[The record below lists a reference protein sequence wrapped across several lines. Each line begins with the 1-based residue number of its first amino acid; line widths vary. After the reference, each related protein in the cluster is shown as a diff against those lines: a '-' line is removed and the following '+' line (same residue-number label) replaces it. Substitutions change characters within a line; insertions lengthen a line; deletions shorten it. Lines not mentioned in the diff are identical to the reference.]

1 MILVLEMY
9 KKDMKC
15 SITLFQ
21 IVPNLSNYD
30 SSPRNVHKGYEIL
43 GNVPLHFSNC
53 TKLIKL

>member
-1 MILVLEMY
+1 MLCMMKPLTNVR
-9 KKDMKC
+9 KC

-21 IVPNLSNYD
+21 IVPNSSNYD
-30 SSPRNVHKGYEIL
+30 SSPGNVHKGYEIL